1 MNGIPKPL
9 KAVIFDLDGTLVDT
23 AEEFIVV
30 VQALRAEHGLSSMN
44 EDLIRSVV
52 SSGARALVRLALDM
66 DFDHAEFESKRL
78 RLLQLY
84 SEVLGSTAKPY
95 PGIENFIA
103 ALEDQGIAW
112 GIATNKPRAYT
123 APLLQK
129 LNLQPA
135 PSCVVCPD
143 DVNETKPHPE
153 ALLLSCEKIGC
164 TPQQA
169 IYVGDHR
176 RDIEAG
182 TRAGIYTVAACYGYI
197 EENDNPDEWGAS
209 NQVDC
214 STKLHHLIMGSPE

>member
-1 MNGIPKPL
+1 LSGIPKPL

-23 AEEFIVV
+23 AEEFIIV
-30 VQALRAEHGLSSMN
+30 VQALRAEHGLDPMN

-66 DFDHAEFESKRL
+66 DLEHIDFEKNRL
-78 RLLQLY
+78 RLLLLY
-84 SEVLGSTAKPY
+84 SEVLGSVAKPY
-95 PGIENFIA
+95 PGIEKFIV
-103 ALEDQGIAW
+103 ALENQGIAW

-123 APLLQK
+123 APLLQS

-143 DVNETKPHPE
+143 DVSETKPHPE
-153 ALLLSCEKIGC
+153 ALFLSCKQIGC

-182 TRAGIYTVAACYGYI
+182 TRAGMYTVAACYGYI
-197 EENDNPDEWGAS
+197 EENDNPKEWGAT
-209 NQVDC
+209 NQVDA
-214 STKLHHLIMGSPE
+214 STKLQHLIIGTPE

>member
-1 MNGIPKPL
+1 MSDFPKPL

-23 AEEFIVV
+23 AEEFIIV
-30 VQALRAEHGLSSMN
+30 VQALRAEHGLDSMN

-52 SSGARALVRLALDM
+52 SSGARALVGLALDM
-66 DFDHAEFESKRL
+66 DLEHVDFEKNRL

-84 SEVLGSTAKPY
+84 SEVLGSVAKPY
-95 PGIENFIA
+95 PGIEKFIV
-103 ALEDQGIAW
+103 ALENQGIAW

-123 APLLQK
+123 DPLLQR

-143 DVNETKPHPE
+143 DVDETKPHPE
-153 ALLLSCEKIGC
+153 ALLLSCKQIGC

-169 IYVGDHR
+169 IYVGDHS

-182 TRAGIYTVAACYGYI
+182 TRAGMYTVAACYGYI
-197 EENDNPDEWGAS
+197 EENDDPNEWGAT
-209 NQVDC
+209 NRVDA
-214 STKLHHLIMGSPE
+214 STELQHLIIGTPE

>member
-1 MNGIPKPL
+1 VRSIPKPL

-23 AEEFIVV
+23 AEEFIIV

-66 DFDHAEFESKRL
+66 DFDHVEFESNRL

-84 SEVLGSTAKPY
+84 SEVLGSAAKPY
-95 PGIENFIA
+95 PGIEKFIA
-103 ALEDQGIAW
+103 ELENQGIAW

-123 APLLQK
+123 APLLQS

-153 ALLLSCEKIGC
+153 ALFLSCEQIGC

-182 TRAGIYTVAACYGYI
+182 TRADMYTVAACYGYV
-197 EENDNPDEWGAS
+197 EENDNPDDWGAT

-214 STKLHHLIMGSPE
+214 STKLQHLIIGSTE